1 MFTQNS
7 GLKTNTD
14 YNKFV
19 FIKYLIF
26 ILKKAFQRWSSNN
39 YIVTFKTPKKAFF
52 LCLYKFRKVFVLSEY
67 ELFA

>member
-39 YIVTFKTPKKAFF
+39 YIVSFKTPKKAFF
-52 LCLYKFRKVFVLSEY
+52 MSV
-67 ELFA
+67 